1 MWCMGL
7 LISSGAV
14 MRIICDTHIPLF
26 WANAPSRLSS
36 SAAAAVEKGRQ
47 DGQLAIADISLWE
60 LALLH
65 ERGRLL
71 LPEDVSP
78 VEYVSRLLQ
87 ALRLQVLPISTDIAV
102 LSRSSLFQHGD
113 PADRLIAATALHG
126 RWPLITADEKLRALP
141 ELNCIW

>member
-1 MWCMGL
+1 
-7 LISSGAV
+7 

-26 WANAPSRLSS
+26 WANSPSRLSS
-36 SAAAAVEKGRQ
+36 RAAAALEKGRQ

-71 LPEDVSP
+71 LPEDVSA

-87 ALRLQVLPISTDIAV
+87 ALRLQVLPISADIAV

-126 RWPLITADEKLRALP
+126 CWPLITADEKLRALP
-141 ELNCIW
+141 GLHCIW

>member
-1 MWCMGL
+1 
-7 LISSGAV
+7 

-26 WANAPSRLSS
+26 WANAPSRLSRN
-36 SAAAAVEKGRQ
+36 AAAALEKGRQ

-71 LPEDVSP
+71 LPEDVSA

-87 ALRLQVLPISTDIAV
+87 ALRLHVLPISADIAV
-102 LSRSSLFQHGD
+102 LSRSSLFHHGD

-141 ELNCIW
+141 ELHCIW

>member
-1 MWCMGL
+1 
-7 LISSGAV
+7 

-36 SAAAAVEKGRQ
+36 RAAAALEKGRQ

-71 LPEDVSP
+71 LPEDVSA

-87 ALRLQVLPISTDIAV
+87 ALRLQVLPISADTAV
-102 LSRSSLFQHGD
+102 LSRSSLFQRGD

-126 RWPLITADEKLRALP
+126 CWPLITADEKLRALP
-141 ELNCIW
+141 GLHCIW

>member
-7 LISSGAV
+7 PISNGAA

-26 WANAPSRLSS
+26 WANAPSRLGR
-36 SAAAAVEKGRQ
+36 SAAAALEKGRQ

-71 LPEDVSP
+71 LPVDVSP

-87 ALRLQVLPISTDIAV
+87 ALRLQVLPINMDIAV

-126 RWPLITADEKLRALP
+126 RWPLITADERLRALP
-141 ELNCIW
+141 ELHCIW

>member
-1 MWCMGL
+1 
-7 LISSGAV
+7 

-26 WANAPSRLSS
+26 WANAPSRLSR

-71 LPEDVSP
+71 LPEEVSP
-78 VEYVSRLLQ
+78 VDYVSRLLP

>member
-1 MWCMGL
+1 
-7 LISSGAV
+7 

-26 WANAPSRLSS
+26 WANAPSRLSPR
-36 SAAAAVEKGRQ
+36 AAAALEKGRQ

-71 LPEDVSP
+71 LPEAVSA

-87 ALRLQVLPISTDIAV
+87 ALRLQVLPISADTAV

-126 RWPLITADEKLRALP
+126 CWPLITADEKLRALP
-141 ELNCIW
+141 GLHCIW